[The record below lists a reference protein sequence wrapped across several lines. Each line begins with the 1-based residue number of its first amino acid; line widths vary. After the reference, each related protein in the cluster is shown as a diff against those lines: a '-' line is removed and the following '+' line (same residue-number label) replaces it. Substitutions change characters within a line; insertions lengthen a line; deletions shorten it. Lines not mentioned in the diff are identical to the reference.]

1 MWTQSAVMSKCRSE
15 KGVLESLVKLA
26 LVAGGLGALHLPDL
40 RDGKE
45 PLKKKECWLA
55 TP

>member
-1 MWTQSAVMSKCRSE
+1 MREEGPGSVGKPCTDV
-15 KGVLESLVKLA
+15 A

-45 PLKKKECWLA
+45 PLKKKRFTHRTRKRDPC
-55 TP
+55 P